1 MLSYY
6 QITNIVFGVVL
17 FPFFYFIYLYFKG
30 GDIIYWDIIWLT
42 ISIACILFIKE
53 FMISYNIM
61 KNQNNNLE

>member
-42 ISIACILFIKE
+42 ISLACILFIKE
-53 FMISYNIM
+53 FIISYNIM
-61 KNQNNNLE
+61 KSQNNNLN